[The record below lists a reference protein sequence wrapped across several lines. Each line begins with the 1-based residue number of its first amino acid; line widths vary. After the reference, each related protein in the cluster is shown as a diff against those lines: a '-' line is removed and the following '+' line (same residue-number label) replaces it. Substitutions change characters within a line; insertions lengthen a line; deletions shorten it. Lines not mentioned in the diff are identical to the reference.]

1 MQHDQKTAST
11 MQRSKYLKRLTVG
24 IFAAMMTF
32 AAAGKITTAE
42 PICETAEPN
51 QNEKLTD
58 ALIPDFGK
66 QKYFIRIHKQT
77 HRLEVYEK
85 GKTDPIKVYSC
96 AVGKNPGDKQ
106 REGDKTTPVS
116 WGNVIES
123 EVGAKPKT
131 NSAEIPFVV
140 DEICHAKHWSHD
152 FKDGNDVINGADGP
166 WFISLNTGWDGIG
179 IHGTHNPESIGTNA
193 TEGCIRL
200 RNEDVDDLK
209 KLLYADKKGIGVRVV
224 ITED

>member
-1 MQHDQKTAST
+1 MKKWLKI
-11 MQRSKYLKRLTVG
+11 RSDEGMNKYLNL
-24 IFAAMMTF
+24 IASLILAAVVLLF
-32 AAAGKITTAE
+32 PG
-42 PICETAEPN
+42 ETAAEAKMTPVKAGQSEN
-51 QNEKLTD
+51 KIIAEHYET
-58 ALIPDFGK
+58 DFGR
-66 QKYFIRIHKQT
+66 QTHFIRIHKLS
-77 HRLEVYEK
+77 HKLEVFEK
-85 GKTDPIKVYSC
+85 GKPDPVRSYDC

-106 REGDKTTPVS
+106 RAGDKTTPVS

-123 EVGAKPKT
+123 AVGAKPKT

-140 DEICHAKHWSHD
+140 DEICHAGHWSHD
-152 FKDGNDVINGADGP
+152 FKDGEGVIHGAYGP

-179 IHGTHNPESIGTNA
+179 IHGTNNPESIGTNA